1 MLCAC
6 VLFFPRVHLWVVD
19 LIIKIMAVV
28 AVFHMA
34 QCLHMKED
42 IEYMIKTHIMPD
54 MDKIIEKEYLSLAL
68 DENVV
73 TTR

>member
-1 MLCAC
+1 MCY
-6 VLFFPRVHLWVVD
+6 VLFFPRVHLWLVD
-19 LIIKIMAVV
+19 LIIKIV

-42 IEYMIKTHIMPD
+42 IEYTIKTHIMPD
-54 MDKIIEKEYLSLAL
+54 MDKLIEKEYLNLAL
-68 DENVV
+68 DENMV